1 MTQQRQRVFDFD
13 HWLALARDDPA
24 AFEAERRGLIEALI
38 LRAPPVRQRRLRGLQ
53 FRIDME
59 RRRARTP
66 MAACVRIQSLMWDSL
81 VGPDGLYDR
90 VSDLSA
96 PSLHSVPNRPDPKK
110 GPRPCATIIPF
121 PGGRKPSPR

>member
-13 HWLALARDDPA
+13 HWLALARDDPE
-24 AFEAERRGLIEALI
+24 AFEVERRALIEALI
-38 LRAPPVRQRRLRGLQ
+38 LRAAPDRQRRLRGLQ

-66 MAACVRIQSLMWDSL
+66 MAACLRFQSLMWDSL

-90 VSDLSA
+90 VSALSA
-96 PSLHSVPNRPDPKK
+96 APLHSVPDHPVFRK

-121 PGGRKPSPR
+121 PSGGKPSPR